1 MEWRSAWEIGVEE
14 IDAQHRELF
23 HRIGSLLDAVSKG
36 DGREVASTLAFLRT
50 YVVEHFT
57 AEQRMMARAGYPDA
71 DAHAVDHA
79 RFVSELRALEAQHAH
94 DPSSP
99 WPGTKLCVGLASWL
113 RDHIL
118 SRDREFGDFLQNPA
132 EAR

>member
-1 MEWRSAWEIGVEE
+1 MEWRTDWEIGVED

-23 HRIGSLLDAVSKG
+23 RRIGTLLAAVSTG
-36 DGREVASTLAFLRT
+36 DSREVASTLAFLRT

-57 AEQRMMARAGYPDA
+57 AEQAMMASSGYPLA
-71 DAHAVDHA
+71 DAHAVEHA

-118 SRDREFGDFLQNPA
+118 ARDHEFGRFLRGPPA
-132 EAR
+132 A